1 MGNKCAAV
9 EERRCRTVY
18 IERIA
23 DLARIEVKSYPEK
36 GILYINMQA
45 KTWFFNSHERFKSE
59 SELNMS
65 INIGLKETGKD
76 IGV

>member
-1 MGNKCAAV
+1 MSHCIYRKKC
-9 EERRCRTVY
+9 RPRKDRS
-18 IERIA
+18 
-23 DLARIEVKSYPEK
+23 EVLSGKK

>member
-1 MGNKCAAV
+1 M
-9 EERRCRTVY
+9 R
-18 IERIA
+18 
-23 DLARIEVKSYPEK
+23 
-36 GILYINMQA
+36 A
-45 KTWFFNSHERFKSE
+45 KTKFFNSHERFKSE

>member
-18 IERIA
+18 IERSA

-36 GILYINMQA
+36 RNLIHKYA
-45 KTWFFNSHERFKSE
+45 
-59 SELNMS
+59 
-65 INIGLKETGKD
+65 GKNL
-76 IGV
+76 VFQLS

>member
-1 MGNKCAAV
+1 M
-9 EERRCRTVY
+9 R
-18 IERIA
+18 
-23 DLARIEVKSYPEK
+23 
-36 GILYINMQA
+36 A